1 MYLYAV
7 GSITPRKRTK
17 RSLEGCGAA
26 KVIHGESPVCIL
38 LISGEETVKIA
49 ANLDEKDAKALKAH
63 LEAELTSLCGG
74 EWCVDVYRSRGRWL
88 ARAYRRGE
96 HVRGP
101 KPGTKYRPRR
111 KQPHGASPASGTGG
125 TNPRDAPK

>member
-1 MYLYAV
+1 M
-7 GSITPRKRTK
+7 
-17 RSLEGCGAA
+17 
-26 KVIHGESPVCIL
+26 CIL
-38 LISGEETVKIA
+38 LISCEKTVKIA
-49 ANLDEKDAKALKAH
+49 ANLDKKDAKALKAH
-63 LEAELTSLCGG
+63 LEAELASLCGG
-74 EWCVDVYRSRGRWL
+74 EWCADVYRSRGRWL

-125 TNPRDAPK
+125 TNPGDAPK